1 MASNNSWSSWSL
13 GTKLTV
19 SIGVALAVVLVL
31 VLNFA

>member
-13 GTKLTV
+13 TTKLTV
-19 SIGVALAVVLVL
+19 SVGLAVAAVLVV